1 VPSLSL
7 WTAMLNDAFL
17 PLLGVTS
24 LLLVGRRNSGASLL
38 VAYWVVTLRSSSVV
52 YLKMSLCFP

>member
-1 VPSLSL
+1 
-7 WTAMLNDAFL
+7 MLNDAFL